1 MRFLFSVIFILTG
14 CVSPAQYYANEATR
28 LGLSEVTI
36 TAPTFQHRL
45 YLNALAQTS
54 GLLDKDLHVYLD
66 GDGTP
71 WEQERW
77 PADDPTAR
85 NPMILR
91 LMAMDNSPAML
102 LGRPCYHGLSHA
114 LGCEGRLWTSK
125 RYAREIVESMAA
137 ALTSWLHTHP
147 FKHLILIGH
156 SGGGTLA
163 TLLVEQIAEVH
174 TVVTLA
180 ANLDVAAWCRFHDA
194 EPLLDSLNPMTEKP
208 LPPYIKQ
215 FHLAGAQDKV
225 VPAQL
230 IESYAK
236 RQPDAVYLRFLE
248 LDHSCC
254 WETIWQNCLRLF

>member
-1 MRFLFSVIFILTG
+1 MRFLLIVILMLTG
-14 CVSPAQYYANEATR
+14 CATPAQHYANEAIK
-28 LGLSEVTI
+28 LGLTEATVT
-36 TAPTFQHRL
+36 TPTFQHRL
-45 YLNALAQTS
+45 YLNALAQTPS
-54 GLLDKDLHVYLD
+54 LPARDLHVYLD

-85 NPMILR
+85 NPMLLR
-91 LMAMDNSPAML
+91 LMAMDNSPAIL
-102 LGRPCYHGLSHA
+102 LGRPCYHGLSHS

-125 RYAREIVESMAA
+125 RYARDIVDSMAA
-137 ALTSWLHTHP
+137 ALKSWLQTHP
-147 FKHLILIGH
+147 FNHLVLIGH

-163 TLLVEQIAEVH
+163 TLMVEQIAEVQ

-208 LPPYIKQ
+208 LASHIKQ
-215 FHLAGAQDKV
+215 FHLAGARDEV
-225 VPAQL
+225 VPARI

-236 RQPDAVYLRFLE
+236 RQPDAVYMRFLE
-248 LDHSCC
+248 FDHHCC
-254 WETIWQNCLRLF
+254 WETIWQNSLHLF